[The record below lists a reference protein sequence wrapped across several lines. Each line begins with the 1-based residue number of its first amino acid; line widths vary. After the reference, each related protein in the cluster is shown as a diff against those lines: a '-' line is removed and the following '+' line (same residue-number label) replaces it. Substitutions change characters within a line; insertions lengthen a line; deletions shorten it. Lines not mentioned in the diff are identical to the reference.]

1 MVRKWCLCQ
10 IFLQISVQMSSSSLL
25 TRLCTIAVHWTYTFW
40 HSGVPKIIYCIY
52 WQSSTK
58 QCIRCFCK
66 TEVYNLVKDPKS
78 EFFITSWVLCRLRST
93 WSKSMCRYLTCN
105 AHRWKLDNIGIISL
119 SFVSLYIL
127 FSHSQMTVTFSHKYF
142 AGDTSVQLVFTQH

>member
-40 HSGVPKIIYCIY
+40 HSGLPKIIYCIY

-58 QCIRCFCK
+58 QCICCFCR

-93 WSKSMCRYLTCN
+93 WSKSMCHYLTCMH
-105 AHRWKLDNIGIISL
+105 AHRWKLDNIGGHHFVLRL
-119 SFVSLYIL
+119 SVYP
-127 FSHSQMTVTFSHKYF
+127 
-142 AGDTSVQLVFTQH
+142 VFTLSYCSHIFTYIFCRRH